1 MQKLYYSISEVSQMV
16 NEPQYVLRYWEKEFP
31 LLKPKKNRAGNRVYS
46 DKDIEIIQTIKSLLR
61 EQKLSLRGAL
71 AELERIYGKK
81 QNLSV
86 NQQVDLKDIYKTK
99 SLLKIP
105 EKQTLFDFDENFK
118 INLQEIRKK
127 INSILE
133 IAKKL

>member
-81 QNLSV
+81 QNLSIK
-86 NQQVDLKDIYKTK
+86 QQVDSKDNYKPK
-99 SLLKIP
+99 SLFKIP
-105 EKQTLFDFDENFK
+105 EKQTLFDYDLNFK

>member
-71 AELERIYGKK
+71 AEVERIYGKK
-81 QNLSV
+81 QNLAV
-86 NQQVDLKDIYKTK
+86 KQQVDSKDIYKPK
-99 SLLKIP
+99 SLFRIP
-105 EKQTLFDFDENFK
+105 EKQTLFDFDENIK